1 MHRAWLVVVSIGIAV
16 SAGAG
21 EAPLTLEA
29 IFGGDQLEA
38 ALPEA
43 VHWIPD
49 GSAFL
54 YRQSENGRTA
64 LYRQEAATGQRQ
76 GIVDW
81 ETVMAQL
88 RAARPGWTKPPV
100 GDVEQSSHARLEPT
114 LAPDGSAWVGLEA
127 GDLFRLDLATGRA
140 AFLTEG
146 PAPELWPQFSPD
158 GRFLAWV
165 REGSLWVRE
174 LAGAGERR
182 LTDHANDPAVRDGA
196 PDWVY
201 EEELGVVR
209 SYWWSPDGSRILFVR
224 TDTSP
229 LGVYPISLDQ
239 TPYAAVERQPYATA
253 GTPNARVRLGVVPRD
268 GGEPVFVDSG
278 TADGYLPRA
287 GWAPD
292 GARIWYEWL
301 SRDQR
306 TLELRLADPATGR
319 TVATVLREE
328 DLAWVNLTD
337 GPLWV
342 APDRFLWR
350 TERGGWWHL
359 VLYHL
364 DGRVERSLAEGPWE
378 ITDVYGLDAEKR
390 SVIAQG
396 NPGDPR
402 ERHLLAV
409 PLDGGAVEP
418 LESEPGVHEAELAPG
433 GRFMLDTCS
442 DLGSP
447 TRIVLRGTGPAEKR
461 AVRVVADGAI
471 PALAGYLRSPVQL
484 GKLQADDGTVLYT
497 ETVLPPVLEPGR
509 RYPAV
514 LYVYGGPHSQLVQN
528 QWDGSRR
535 LFFEFL
541 AQRGFVVL
549 WLDNRGTAGRGRDF
563 ERAVDRRLGAV
574 ELADQLVGARH
585 LAALPY
591 VDPTR
596 IAVYG
601 GSYGGFMALTCL
613 TRAPD
618 VFAAGI
624 AYAPVTDWSLYDSA
638 YTERYMGTPADNPE
652 GYRESSILEHADA
665 LAVPVLL
672 AQGAMDNNVH
682 TVNTLRLVDRLAA
695 ADKEFELMFYPRV
708 RHPVRTSRFKLHF
721 HRLQTEFLLRHL
733 GGKGTDPLAVSY
745 FGGPTERVL
754 LRSIDCSAR

>member
-1 MHRAWLVVVSIGIAV
+1 MRRSWLVVVSVLIAA
-16 SAGAG
+16 SAVAG

-29 IFGGDQLEA
+29 IFGGDQLSA
-38 ALPEA
+38 TLPDA
-43 VHWIPD
+43 IRWLPD
-49 GSAFL
+49 GSGFL
-54 YRQSENGRTA
+54 YRLTENGRST
-64 LYRQEAATGQRQ
+64 LYREDAATGQRQ
-76 GIVDW
+76 AIVDW
-81 ETVMAQL
+81 DELTAEL
-88 RAARPGWTKPPV
+88 DAARPGWTKPPV
-100 GDVEQSSHARLEPT
+100 GDVEQSSRARLEPV

-127 GDLFRLDLATGRA
+127 GDLYRLDLATGRA
-140 AFLTEG
+140 AFLTEN

-182 LTDHANDPAVRDGA
+182 LTDHANDAEVRDGV

-201 EEELGVVR
+201 EEELDVRR
-209 SYWWSPDGSRILFVR
+209 SYWWSPDGSQILFAR
-224 TDTSP
+224 TDVSP
-229 LGVYPISLDQ
+229 VGVYPISLDS
-239 TPYAAVERQPYATA
+239 TPYAVVERQHYATA
-253 GTPNARVRLGVVPRD
+253 GTPNARVRLGVVGRD
-268 GGEPVFVDSG
+268 GGEPVMVDSG

-287 GWAPD
+287 GWTPD

-328 DLAWVNLTD
+328 DPAWLNLTD

-342 APDRFLWR
+342 APDRFVWR
-350 TERGGWWHL
+350 TERSGWWHL
-359 VLYHL
+359 VLYRL
-364 DGRVERSLAEGPWE
+364 DGRVERNLAEGPWE
-378 ITDVYGLDAEKR
+378 VTDVYGLDPEQR
-390 SVIAQG
+390 SVIVQG

-402 ERHLLAV
+402 ERRLLAI
-409 PLDGGAVEP
+409 PLGGGAVEP

-433 GRFMLDTCS
+433 GRWLLDTCS
-442 DLGSP
+442 DLETP
-447 TRIVLRGTGPAEKR
+447 TRVVLRGTNAAER
-461 AVRVVADGAI
+461 ATVRVVADGAI
-471 PALAGYLRSPVQL
+471 AALASAQRSPVRL
-484 GKLQADDGTVLYT
+484 GKLRAGDGTVLYT

-563 ERAVDRRLGAV
+563 ERAVERRLGAV

-591 VDPTR
+591 VDPER

-613 TRAPD
+613 TRAPEH
-618 VFAAGI
+618 FAAGI

-638 YTERYMGTPADNPE
+638 YTERYMGTPADNPA

-665 LAVPVLL
+665 LVAPVLL

-682 TVNTLRLVDRLAA
+682 TVNTLRLVDRLASA
-695 ADKEFELMFYPRV
+695 NRDFELMFYPRV

-733 GGKGTDPLAVSY
+733 AGGES
-745 FGGPTERVL
+745 
-754 LRSIDCSAR
+754 